1 MRLSLTSTDREE
13 GITRPI
19 PAECVAVPSTHPDMF
34 KRNRENLAR
43 EIKQDIVELREVVQM
58 KEKEERETQTLLD
71 QPPTEEQIRATTSW
85 LP

>member
-1 MRLSLTSTDREE
+1 MQSARRRDFRTQSTLKMRCT
-13 GITRPI
+13 
-19 PAECVAVPSTHPDMF
+19 STHPDMF

-58 KEKEERETQTLLD
+58 KEKEERETQALLD